1 MRGGCLGLL
10 ASLMLVACGSDET
23 PSAAVPPGQ
32 APPDKG
38 FRVCNR
44 TGAPVE
50 IAKAVRVAT
59 GDDPAEIVS
68 EGWYQ
73 FADGECAFLWVGK
86 LEHRQYLL
94 YAQNRDVAREW
105 KGDIPVCVSRQPF
118 TLRQGSC
125 EPGHDRRLFF
135 QVDTGSHDLWTQTL
149 LW

>member
-1 MRGGCLGLL
+1 MRRGCIGLL
-10 ASLMLVACGSDET
+10 ATLSLAACVSDAT
-23 PSAAVPPGQ
+23 PPSAA

-38 FRVCNR
+38 LRVCNR

-50 IAKAVRVAT
+50 VAKAVRVT
-59 GDDPAEIVS
+59 SGENLAEIVS

-86 LEHRQYLL
+86 LEHRHYLL
-94 YAQNRDVAREW
+94 YAQNRDIKREW

-118 TLRQGSC
+118 TIRQGLC
-125 EPGHDRRLFF
+125 EQGNYRRLFF
-135 QVDTGSHDLWTQTL
+135 QVDTGSHDIWTQTL